1 MRAAGSS
8 GRRATLA
15 HHERF
20 EPRVDAET
28 QRPVMHKDRGL
39 RQCSGMSPEL
49 SRDSLLRLTAEGE
62 RMIARVARFTGQP
75 ERFTSGEYRWVLTA
89 GLLE

>member
-1 MRAAGSS
+1 LSF
-8 GRRATLA
+8 RRF
-15 HHERF
+15 HK
-20 EPRVDAET
+20 EPRSLWDA
-28 QRPVMHKDRGL
+28 RL
-39 RQCSGMSPEL
+39 RDALARTSLL

>member
-1 MRAAGSS
+1 M
-8 GRRATLA
+8 
-15 HHERF
+15 
-20 EPRVDAET
+20 
-28 QRPVMHKDRGL
+28 

>member
-1 MRAAGSS
+1 MGVPTHGFLHDNRIA
-8 GRRATLA
+8 
-15 HHERF
+15 
-20 EPRVDAET
+20 
-28 QRPVMHKDRGL
+28 RGQPCL

-49 SRDSLLRLTAEGE
+49 SRDSLPRLTAEGE

-75 ERFTSGEYRWVLTA
+75 KRFTSGEYRWVLTA